1 MATEVWYNCRVGLRK
16 ADEMFGK
23 ATGAARVNKV
33 LGKLSSIVDDLE
45 QGIREINALRE
56 QNDDAIRGLRLQVKA
71 INAENKGLEQA
82 GSQAAAL
89 AVNLMGLTEP
99 KE

>member
-1 MATEVWYNCRVGLRK
+1 
-16 ADEMFGK
+16 MFGK

-56 QNDDAIRGLRLQVKA
+56 QNDDAIRCLRLQVKA
-71 INAENKGLEQA
+71 INAENKALEVTNQ
-82 GSQAAAL
+82 QAAAL